1 MKVIFITREG
11 YNLSGARVRCYNFA
25 RALRKYGIG
34 TEVFSFAD
42 NLGAKYGEK
51 EFEMS
56 FFEKIKYNI
65 KAFKVLLKKEKG
77 SVFFIQRLNY
87 HALAPFL
94 VSLLKGNRI
103 VFDCDDWNMRENP
116 EYYLGFYPSSKM
128 EFLTRKIARYSK
140 TCITASAFLKDYISK
155 FNNKVYHIPTGVDT
169 ELFKPDNKNNGNSK
183 ITFSWIGTMYHKEM
197 YENVRFILDCF
208 SVLADKYNNIYLNLA
223 GEGKYFQ
230 ETNNYAD
237 SFRCKD
243 RIKIDSWIPPDEI
256 SRHLSN
262 IDIGLL
268 PLIQDTKFNRAKS
281 PTKLFEYM
289 AMAKPTVSSDIG
301 EAGCI
306 IQNGVNGFLAKT
318 KEGFIEGM
326 ERLIINPDLRKDMGN
341 KARKTVEE
349 KYSLEIL
356 AKQLSEILKTAQISL

>member
-1 MKVIFITREG
+1 MKIIFITREG

-34 TEVFSFAD
+34 AEVFSFAD

-56 FFEKIKYNI
+56 FFEKIRYNI
-65 KAFKVLLKKEKG
+65 KAFKVLFRKEKD
-77 SVFFIQRLNY
+77 SIFFMQRLNY

-103 VFDCDDWNMRENP
+103 IFDCDDWNIRENP

-128 EFLTRKIARYSK
+128 EFLTSKIARYSRA
-140 TCITASAFLKDYISK
+140 CITASAFLKDYISK
-155 FNNKVYHIPTGVDT
+155 FNDKVYYIPTGVDT
-169 ELFKPDNKNNGNSK
+169 ELFKPDNKNNSNSK
-183 ITFSWIGTMYHKEM
+183 ITFSWIGTMYHEEM
-197 YENVRFILDCF
+197 CENIRFILDCF

-223 GEGKYFQ
+223 GEGRYFQ

-237 SFRCKD
+237 GFRCRD

-256 SRHLSN
+256 PGYLSN
-262 IDIGLL
+262 IDVGLL

-301 EAGCI
+301 EAGRI

-318 KEGFIEGM
+318 KEVFMEG
-326 ERLIINPDLRKDMGN
+326 
-341 KARKTVEE
+341 
-349 KYSLEIL
+349 
-356 AKQLSEILKTAQISL
+356 

>member
-1 MKVIFITREG
+1 MKIIFITREG
-11 YNLSGARVRCYNFA
+11 YHLSGARVRCYNFA
-25 RALRKYGIG
+25 RALRKYGIS

-51 EFEMS
+51 ESEMS
-56 FFEKIKYNI
+56 FFEKIGYNI
-65 KAFKVLLKKEKG
+65 KALKVLLKKEKG

-94 VSLLKGNRI
+94 AALLKGNRI
-103 VFDCDDWNMRENP
+103 IFDCDDWNMRENP

-128 EFLTRKIARYSK
+128 EFLTRKIAGYSK
-140 TCITASAFLKDYISK
+140 ACITASAFLKDYIGK
-155 FNNKVYHIPTGVDT
+155 FNDNVYYIPTGVDT
-169 ELFKPDNKNNGNSK
+169 GLFKPDNKNNSNSR

-197 YENVRFILDCF
+197 RENVRFILDCF
-208 SVLADKYNNIYLNLA
+208 SALADKHENIYLSLA

-230 ETNNYAD
+230 EINNYAD
-237 SFRCKD
+237 SFRCRS
-243 RIKIDSWIPPDEI
+243 RIKIDGWIPPDEI
-256 SRHLSN
+256 SKYLSS

-268 PLIQDTKFNRAKS
+268 PLIQDMKFNRAKS

-301 EAGCI
+301 EAGRI
-306 IQNGVNGFLAKT
+306 IRNGANGFLSET
-318 KEGFIEGM
+318 KEGFIEAM
-326 ERLIINPDLRKDMGN
+326 EKLIVDANLRKDMGD

-349 KYSLEIL
+349 KYSLDILTKQLNEIL
-356 AKQLSEILKTAQISL
+356 NSPQVSL

>member
-1 MKVIFITREG
+1 MRVIFITREG

-25 RALRKYGIG
+25 RALRKYDIG

-42 NLGAKYGEK
+42 HLGAKCGEK

-56 FFEKIKYNI
+56 FIEKIRYNI
-65 KAFKVLLKKEKG
+65 KAFKLLFRKEKG

-103 VFDCDDWNMRENP
+103 IFDCDDWNIREDP
-116 EYYLGFYPSSKM
+116 VYYLGFFPSSKM
-128 EFLTRKIARYSK
+128 EFLTRKIAKYSK

-155 FNNKVYHIPTGVDT
+155 FNNKVYFIPTGVDT
-169 ELFKPDNKNNGNSK
+169 DLFKPDTNGNDNSK
-183 ITFSWIGTMYHKEM
+183 ITFSWIGTAYHKEM
-197 YENVRFILDCF
+197 CENVRFILDCF

-237 SFRCKD
+237 SFSCRN

-256 SRHLSN
+256 SKYLSN

-301 EAGCI
+301 EARHI
-306 IQNGVNGFLAKT
+306 IQNGVNGFLANT
-318 KEGFIEGM
+318 EEGFIEDM
-326 ERLIINPDLRKDMGN
+326 ERLIREHDLRKDMGN

-349 KYSLEIL
+349 KYSLDVL
-356 AKQLSEILKTAQISL
+356 AKQLSEILKTAQIRL